1 VPNVEQHVNAKSRR
15 RAAAHGCSMAAEVP
29 AILRTAVVTDVD
41 RQGKPGTRTAA
52 RFARIGLR
60 SDEDIPAL
68 RVYAPNPATFDL

>member
-1 VPNVEQHVNAKSRR
+1 
-15 RAAAHGCSMAAEVP
+15 VP